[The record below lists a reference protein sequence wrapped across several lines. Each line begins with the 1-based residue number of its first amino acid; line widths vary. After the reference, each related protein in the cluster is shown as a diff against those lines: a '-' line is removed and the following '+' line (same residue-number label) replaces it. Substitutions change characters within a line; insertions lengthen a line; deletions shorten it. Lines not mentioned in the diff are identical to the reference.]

1 MRVYRMKAD
10 LAEKNV
16 SFLGLLDH
24 EAFMKFDQELRRG
37 LPVSDE
43 FRFVELERDKSNP
56 REKEF
61 MDCSKLWITTG
72 IVLFNQKAKD
82 CLEGVFGDYVEFVP
96 AKYQD
101 DIYYIVNVLNIID
114 GLNYEKSEFEKLD
127 DGRPYSINKFSLR
140 PNMVNNISIFKLFLE
155 ESIYSTEIFVSQEVK
170 DIVEENGLTGFSFE
184 EVWRDDET
192 DRN

>member
-1 MRVYRMKAD
+1 MRIYRMEAD

-16 SFLGLLDH
+16 TFLGLLDH
-24 EAFMKFDQELRRG
+24 EAFMKFDQELCEG
-37 LPVSDE
+37 MPVSDA
-43 FRFVELERDKSNP
+43 FRFVELERDNSNP
-56 REKEF
+56 REKEL
-61 MDCSKLWITTG
+61 MDCSQVWIAVG

-114 GLNYEKSEFEKLD
+114 GLNYEKSEFKKTR
-127 DGRPYSINKFSLR
+127 DGSPYSVNKFSFK
-140 PNMVNNISIFKLFLE
+140 PNIVKDVSIFKVFLDG
-155 ESIYSTEIFVSQEVK
+155 SIYSTDILVSQEVK

>member
-16 SFLGLLDH
+16 SFLDLLDQ
-24 EAFMKFDQELRRG
+24 EAFMKFNKELRRG
-37 LPVSDE
+37 LPVSDA

-61 MDCSKLWITTG
+61 MDCSKLWITSG

>member
-16 SFLGLLDH
+16 SFLDLLDQ
-24 EAFMKFDQELRRG
+24 EAFMKFNKELRRG
-37 LPVSDE
+37 LPVSDA

>member
-1 MRVYRMKAD
+1 MRIYRMEAD

-16 SFLGLLDH
+16 TFLDLLDH
-24 EAFMKFDQELRRG
+24 EAFMKFNKELRRG
-37 LPVSDE
+37 LPVSDA
-43 FRFVELERDKSNP
+43 FRFVELERNNSNP

-61 MDCSKLWITTG
+61 MDCSQVWITTG

-101 DIYYIVNVLNIID
+101 DIYYIVNVLNVID
-114 GLNYEKSEFEKLD
+114 GINYERSEFRKTG
-127 DGRPYSINKFSLR
+127 DGKPYAVNKFSFK
-140 PNMVNNISIFKLFLE
+140 PNIVKNIPIFKVFFWKN
-155 ESIYSTEIFVSQEVK
+155 IYGSDIFVSQEVK
-170 DIVEENGLTGFSFE
+170 DIVEANGLTGFSFE

>member
-1 MRVYRMKAD
+1 MRIYRMEAD

-24 EAFMKFDQELRRG
+24 ESFIEFDKELCEG
-37 LPVSDE
+37 MPVSDA

-56 REKEF
+56 RETEF
-61 MDCSKLWITTG
+61 MDCSKLWIAVG

-101 DIYYIVNVLNIID
+101 DIYYIVNVLNVID
-114 GLNYEKSEFEKLD
+114 GLNYEKSEFKKTH
-127 DGRPYSINKFSLR
+127 DGSPYSVKKFSFK
-140 PNMVNNISIFKLFLE
+140 PNIVKDVSIFKVFLKDH
-155 ESIYSTEIFVSQEVK
+155 IYSTNLLVSQEVK
-170 DIVEENGLTGFSFE
+170 DIVEANGLTGFSFE

>member
-1 MRVYRMKAD
+1 MRIYRMKAD
-10 LAEKNV
+10 LDEKNV
-16 SFLGLLDH
+16 SFLDLLDH
-24 EAFMKFDQELRRG
+24 EAFMKFDKELRRG
-37 LPVSDE
+37 LPVSDA
-43 FRFVELERDKSNP
+43 FRFVELERDKSDL
-56 REKEF
+56 RETEF
-61 MDCSKLWITTG
+61 MDCSQVWITTG

-140 PNMVNNISIFKLFLE
+140 PNIVNNISIFKLFLE

-170 DIVEENGLTGFSFE
+170 DIVEANGLTGFSFE

>member
-16 SFLGLLDH
+16 SFLDLLDH
-24 EAFMKFDQELRRG
+24 ESFMKFNKELRRG

-61 MDCSKLWITTG
+61 MDCSKLWITSG

-114 GLNYEKSEFEKLD
+114 GINYEKSEFEKRD
-127 DGRPYSINKFSLR
+127 NGRPYSVNKFSLR

-170 DIVEENGLTGFSFE
+170 DIVEANGLTGFSFE

-192 DRN
+192 ERN

>member
-16 SFLGLLDH
+16 SFLDLLDQ
-24 EAFMKFDQELRRG
+24 EAFMKFNKELRRG
-37 LPVSDE
+37 LPVSDA

-101 DIYYIVNVLNIID
+101 DIYYIVNVLNVID
-114 GLNYEKSEFEKLD
+114 GINYERSEFRKTG
-127 DGRPYSINKFSLR
+127 DGKPYAVNKFSFK
-140 PNMVNNISIFKLFLE
+140 PNRVKNIPIFKVFFWKN
-155 ESIYSTEIFVSQEVK
+155 IYGSDIFVSQEVK
-170 DIVEENGLTGFSFE
+170 DIVAANGLTGFSFE
-184 EVWRDDET
+184 EVWRDV
-192 DRN
+192 

>member
-1 MRVYRMKAD
+1 MRIYRMEAD

-16 SFLGLLDH
+16 TFLDLLDH
-24 EAFMKFDQELRRG
+24 EAFLKFNKELRRG
-37 LPVSDE
+37 LPVSDA
-43 FRFVELERDKSNP
+43 FRFVELERDKTKT

-61 MDCSKLWITTG
+61 MDCSQVWITMG

-114 GLNYEKSEFEKLD
+114 GINYEKSEFEKLD

-155 ESIYSTEIFVSQEVK
+155 DRIYSTEIFVSQEVK
-170 DIVEENGLTGFSFE
+170 DIVEANGLTGFSFE
-184 EVWRDDET
+184 EVWRDA
-192 DRN
+192 

>member
-16 SFLGLLDH
+16 SFLDLLDQ
-24 EAFMKFDQELRRG
+24 EAFMKFNKELRRG
-37 LPVSDE
+37 LPVSDA

-192 DRN
+192 ERN

>member
-1 MRVYRMKAD
+1 MRIYRMETD

-16 SFLGLLDH
+16 TFLDLLDH
-24 EAFMKFDQELRRG
+24 EAFMKFNKELRRG

-43 FRFVELERDKSNP
+43 FRFVELERNNSNP

-61 MDCSKLWITTG
+61 MDCSQVWITTG

-192 DRN
+192 ERN

>member
-1 MRVYRMKAD
+1 MRIYRMKAD
-10 LAEKNV
+10 LDEKNV
-16 SFLGLLDH
+16 SFLDLLDL
-24 EAFMKFDQELRRG
+24 EAFMKFNKELRRG

-43 FRFVELERDKSNP
+43 FRFVKLERDKSKT
-56 REKEF
+56 RETEF

-114 GLNYEKSEFEKLD
+114 GLNYEKSEFEKRD
-127 DGRPYSINKFSLR
+127 NGRPYSINKFSLR
-140 PNMVNNISIFKLFLE
+140 PNIVNNISIFKLFLE

-170 DIVEENGLTGFSFE
+170 DIVEANGLTGFSFE

>member
-1 MRVYRMKAD
+1 MRIYRMKAD

-16 SFLGLLDH
+16 SFFCLLNH
-24 EAFMKFDQELRRG
+24 EVSEKFADELWDG
-37 LPVSDE
+37 NSVSDE
-43 FRFVELERDKSNP
+43 FRLVELERDKSKT
-56 REKEF
+56 RETEF
-61 MDCSKLWITTG
+61 MDCSKLWIAVG

-114 GLNYEKSEFEKLD
+114 GLNYEKSEFKKTH
-127 DGRPYSINKFSLR
+127 DGKPYAVNKFSFK
-140 PNMVNNISIFKLFLE
+140 PNIVKNIPIFKVFFWKN
-155 ESIYSTEIFVSQEVK
+155 IYGSDIFVSQEVK
-170 DIVEENGLTGFSFE
+170 DIVEANGLTGFSFE

-192 DRN
+192 DMM

>member
-1 MRVYRMKAD
+1 MRIYRMKAD

-16 SFLGLLDH
+16 SFFCLLNH
-24 EAFMKFDQELRRG
+24 EVSEKFADELWDG
-37 LPVSDE
+37 NSVSDE
-43 FRFVELERDKSNP
+43 FRLVELERDKSKT
-56 REKEF
+56 RETEF
-61 MDCSKLWITTG
+61 MDCSKLWIAVG

>member
-1 MRVYRMKAD
+1 MRIYRMKAD
-10 LAEKNV
+10 LDEKNV
-16 SFLGLLDH
+16 SFLDLLDQ
-24 EAFMKFDQELRRG
+24 EAFMKFNKELRRG

-43 FRFVELERDKSNP
+43 FRFVKLERDKSKT
-56 REKEF
+56 RETEF

-114 GLNYEKSEFEKLD
+114 GLNYGKSEFEKLD

-140 PNMVNNISIFKLFLE
+140 PNIVNNISIFKLFLE

-170 DIVEENGLTGFSFE
+170 DIVEANGLTGFSFE

>member
-1 MRVYRMKAD
+1 MRVYGMKAD

-16 SFLGLLDH
+16 TFLGLLDH
-24 EAFMKFDQELRRG
+24 ESFIKFDQELCEG
-37 LPVSDE
+37 LPVSDAL
-43 FRFVELERDKSNP
+43 RFVELERDNSDL
-56 REKEF
+56 REREF
-61 MDCSKLWITTG
+61 MDCSHVWIAVG

-114 GLNYEKSEFEKLD
+114 GLNYEKSEFKKTR
-127 DGRPYSINKFSLR
+127 DGSPYSVNKFSFK
-140 PNMVNNISIFKLFLE
+140 PNIVKDVSIFKVFLDG
-155 ESIYSTEIFVSQEVK
+155 SIYSTDILVSQEVK

>member
-1 MRVYRMKAD
+1 MRIYRMKAD

-16 SFLGLLDH
+16 TFLGLLDH
-24 EAFMKFDQELRRG
+24 ESFMKFDQELRRG
-37 LPVSDE
+37 LPVSDA
-43 FRFVELERDKSNP
+43 FRFVELERDNSDL

-114 GLNYEKSEFEKLD
+114 GLNYEKSEFEKRD
-127 DGRPYSINKFSLR
+127 NGRPYSINKFSLR
-140 PNMVNNISIFKLFLE
+140 PNIVNNISIFKLFLE
-155 ESIYSTEIFVSQEVK
+155 DRIYSTEIFVSQEVK

>member
-16 SFLGLLDH
+16 SFFCLLNH
-24 EAFMKFDQELRRG
+24 EVSEKFADELWDG
-37 LPVSDE
+37 NSVSDA
-43 FRFVELERDKSNP
+43 FRFVELERDNSDL

-61 MDCSKLWITTG
+61 MDCSHVWIAVG

-101 DIYYIVNVLNIID
+101 DIYYIVNVLNVID
-114 GLNYEKSEFEKLD
+114 GINYERSEFRKTG
-127 DGRPYSINKFSLR
+127 DGKPYAVNKFSFR
-140 PNMVNNISIFKLFLE
+140 PNIVNNISIFKLFLE
-155 ESIYSTEIFVSQEVK
+155 DRIYSTEIFVSQEVK
-170 DIVEENGLTGFSFE
+170 DIVEANRLTGFSFE
-184 EVWRDDET
+184 EVWKDA
-192 DRN
+192 

>member
-1 MRVYRMKAD
+1 MRIYRMEAD

-16 SFLGLLDH
+16 TFLGLLDH
-24 EAFMKFDQELRRG
+24 ESFMKFDQELRRG

-61 MDCSKLWITTG
+61 MDCSKLWITSG

-101 DIYYIVNVLNIID
+101 DIYYIVNVLNVID
-114 GLNYEKSEFEKLD
+114 GLDYEKSGFKKTH
-127 DGRPYSINKFSLR
+127 DGKPYAVNKFSFR
-140 PNMVNNISIFKLFLE
+140 PKIVKNIPIFKVFFWKN
-155 ESIYSTEIFVSQEVK
+155 IYGSDIFVSQEVK
-170 DIVEENGLTGFSFE
+170 DIVAANGLTGFSFE
-184 EVWRDDET
+184 EVWRDA
-192 DRN
+192 

>member
-1 MRVYRMKAD
+1 MRIYRMKAD
-10 LAEKNV
+10 LDEKNV
-16 SFLGLLDH
+16 SFLDLLDQ
-24 EAFMKFDQELRRG
+24 EAFMKFNKELRRG

-43 FRFVELERDKSNP
+43 FRFVKLERDKSKT
-56 REKEF
+56 RETEF

-140 PNMVNNISIFKLFLE
+140 PNIVNNISIFKLFLE
-155 ESIYSTEIFVSQEVK
+155 DRIYSTEIFVSQEVK

>member
-1 MRVYRMKAD
+1 MRVYRMEAD

-16 SFLGLLDH
+16 TFLGLLDH
-24 EAFMKFDQELRRG
+24 ESFMKFDQELRRG
-37 LPVSDE
+37 LPVSDA
-43 FRFVELERDKSNP
+43 FRFVELERDNSDL

-101 DIYYIVNVLNIID
+101 DIYYIVNVLNIVD
-114 GLNYEKSEFEKLD
+114 GLNYEKSEFKKTH
-127 DGRPYSINKFSLR
+127 DGKPYAVNKFSFR
-140 PNMVNNISIFKLFLE
+140 SNIVKNIPIFKVFFWKN
-155 ESIYSTEIFVSQEVK
+155 IYSTDILVSQEVK

-192 DRN
+192 GRN

>member
-1 MRVYRMKAD
+1 MRIYRMETD

-16 SFLGLLDH
+16 TFLGLLNH
-24 EAFMKFDQELRRG
+24 ESFMKFDQELCEG
-37 LPVSDE
+37 MPVSDE
-43 FRFVELERDKSNP
+43 FRFVELERNNSNP

-61 MDCSKLWITTG
+61 MDCSQVWITTG

-192 DRN
+192 ERN

>member
-1 MRVYRMKAD
+1 MRIYRMEAD

-16 SFLGLLDH
+16 TFLGLLDH
-24 EAFMKFDQELRRG
+24 EAFMKFDKELRRG
-37 LPVSDE
+37 LPVSDA
-43 FRFVELERDKSNP
+43 FRFVELERDKSDL
-56 REKEF
+56 RETEF
-61 MDCSKLWITTG
+61 MDCSQVWITTG

-101 DIYYIVNVLNIID
+101 DIYYIVNVLNVID
-114 GLNYEKSEFEKLD
+114 GINYERSEFRKTG
-127 DGRPYSINKFSLR
+127 DGKPYAVNKFSFK
-140 PNMVNNISIFKLFLE
+140 PNIVKNIPIFKVFFWKN
-155 ESIYSTEIFVSQEVK
+155 IYGSDIFVSQEVK
-170 DIVEENGLTGFSFE
+170 DIVEANGLTGFSFE

>member
-1 MRVYRMKAD
+1 MRIYRMEAD

-16 SFLGLLDH
+16 TFLGLLNH
-24 EAFMKFDQELRRG
+24 EAFMKFDKELRRG

-43 FRFVELERDKSNP
+43 FRFVELERNNSNP
-56 REKEF
+56 RETEF
-61 MDCSKLWITTG
+61 MDCSQVWITTG

-114 GLNYEKSEFEKLD
+114 GLNYQKSEFEKRD
-127 DGRPYSINKFSLR
+127 NGRPYSVNKFSFQ
-140 PNMVNNISIFKLFLE
+140 PNIVNNLSIFKLFLE
-155 ESIYSTEIFVSQEVK
+155 DRIYSTEIFVSQEVK
-170 DIVEENGLTGFSFE
+170 DIVEANGLTGFSFE

>member
-1 MRVYRMKAD
+1 
-10 LAEKNV
+10 
-16 SFLGLLDH
+16 
-24 EAFMKFDQELRRG
+24 
-37 LPVSDE
+37 
-43 FRFVELERDKSNP
+43 
-56 REKEF
+56 
-61 MDCSKLWITTG
+61 MDCSQVWIAVG

-114 GLNYEKSEFEKLD
+114 GINYEKSEFKKTH
-127 DGRPYSINKFSLR
+127 DGSPYSVKKFSFK
-140 PNMVNNISIFKLFLE
+140 PNIVKDVSIFKVFLKDH
-155 ESIYSTEIFVSQEVK
+155 IYSTNLLVSQEVK
-170 DIVEENGLTGFSFE
+170 DIVEANGLTGFSFE

>member
-1 MRVYRMKAD
+1 MRIYRMEAD

-24 EAFMKFDQELRRG
+24 ESFLKFDQELRRG
-37 LPVSDE
+37 LPVSDA

-56 REKEF
+56 REKKF

>member
-1 MRVYRMKAD
+1 MRIYRMKAD
-10 LAEKNV
+10 LDEKNV
-16 SFLGLLDH
+16 SFLDLLDQ
-24 EAFMKFDQELRRG
+24 EAFMKFNKELRRG

-43 FRFVELERDKSNP
+43 FRFVKLERDKSKT
-56 REKEF
+56 RETEF

-140 PNMVNNISIFKLFLE
+140 PNIVKNISIFKLFLE

-170 DIVEENGLTGFSFE
+170 DIVEANGLTGFSFE

>member
-1 MRVYRMKAD
+1 MRVYGMKAD

-16 SFLGLLDH
+16 TFLGLLDH
-24 EAFMKFDQELRRG
+24 EAFMKFDQELCEG
-37 LPVSDE
+37 LPVSDA
-43 FRFVELERDKSNP
+43 FRFVELERDNSDL
-56 REKEF
+56 REREF
-61 MDCSKLWITTG
+61 MDCSHVWIAVG

-114 GLNYEKSEFEKLD
+114 GLNYVKSEFEKLD

-140 PNMVNNISIFKLFLE
+140 PNIVNNISIFKLFLE
-155 ESIYSTEIFVSQEVK
+155 DRIYSTEIFVSQEVK
-170 DIVEENGLTGFSFE
+170 DIVEANGLTGFSFE

>member
-1 MRVYRMKAD
+1 MRVYGMKAD

-16 SFLGLLDH
+16 TFLGLLDH
-24 EAFMKFDQELRRG
+24 EAFMKFDQELCEG
-37 LPVSDE
+37 LPVSDA
-43 FRFVELERDKSNP
+43 FRFVELERNNSNP
-56 REKEF
+56 REKEL
-61 MDCSKLWITTG
+61 MDCSHVWIAVG

-82 CLEGVFGDYVEFVP
+82 CLERVFGDYVEFVP

-114 GLNYEKSEFEKLD
+114 GLNYVKSEFEKLD

-140 PNMVNNISIFKLFLE
+140 PNIVNNISIFKLFLE
-155 ESIYSTEIFVSQEVK
+155 DRIYSTEIFVSQEVK
-170 DIVEENGLTGFSFE
+170 DIVEANGLTGFSFE

>member
-1 MRVYRMKAD
+1 MRVYRMEAD

-16 SFLGLLDH
+16 TFLGLLDH
-24 EAFMKFDQELRRG
+24 EAFMKFDKELRRG
-37 LPVSDE
+37 LPVSDA
-43 FRFVELERDKSNP
+43 FRFVELERDNSDL
-56 REKEF
+56 RETEF
-61 MDCSKLWITTG
+61 MDCSQVWITTG

-82 CLEGVFGDYVEFVP
+82 CLERVFGDYVEFVP

-140 PNMVNNISIFKLFLE
+140 PNIVNNISIFKLFLE

-170 DIVEENGLTGFSFE
+170 DIVEANGLTGFSFE

>member
-1 MRVYRMKAD
+1 MRIYRMKAD

-16 SFLGLLDH
+16 SFLDLLDQ
-24 EAFMKFDQELRRG
+24 EAFMKFNKELRRG

-61 MDCSKLWITTG
+61 MDCSKLWITMGT
-72 IVLFNQKAKD
+72 VLFNQKAKD

-114 GLNYEKSEFEKLD
+114 GINYEKSEFEKLD

-155 ESIYSTEIFVSQEVK
+155 DRIYSTEIFVSQEVK
-170 DIVEENGLTGFSFE
+170 DIVEANGLTGFSFE
-184 EVWRDDET
+184 EVWKDA
-192 DRN
+192 

>member
-1 MRVYRMKAD
+1 MRIYRMKAD
-10 LAEKNV
+10 LDEKNV
-16 SFLGLLDH
+16 SFLDLLDH
-24 EAFMKFDQELRRG
+24 EAFMKFDKELRRG
-37 LPVSDE
+37 LPVSDA
-43 FRFVELERDKSNP
+43 FRFVELERDKSKT
-56 REKEF
+56 RETEF
-61 MDCSKLWITTG
+61 MDCSKLWIAVG

-114 GLNYEKSEFEKLD
+114 GLNYVKSEFEKLD

-140 PNMVNNISIFKLFLE
+140 PNIVNNISIFKLFLE

-170 DIVEENGLTGFSFE
+170 DIVEANGLTGFSFE